1 LAARARDEATI
12 EIDSADASYATG
24 LAPEPFDRAIQLR
37 KEGDQSLELGDKNL
51 GNYLQEKEDD
61 KKAATRQVAFDEYE
75 SAYKKYNESK
85 KTATQAKE
93 IAINSKSDLK
103 QSAKYVEDDLNT
115 ADSYMGGPNEKTRK
129 ERENLAQAYA
139 DIESGNLKSASERI
153 ESSKS
158 KSRALLSESI
168 QNFARERNLTATEV
182 VEDATAR
189 FEEIKEEDVKNDPTA
204 KANYESSRE
213 NIGAANESLASAGNL
228 YAQEKYEDSIRQSEE
243 AIRLSGIVVEQT
255 AKLTPQ
261 SLTKRNSGIENGK
274 DSNKSDSTKI
284 SKTNKNKS
292 SDGNNL
298 SEGWTKYKVKN
309 QKPEDCL
316 WRIAESKSN
325 YGNGKLWKRIYEAN
339 KSKIKNKNLIYPNQ
353 VLYIP
358 PKTGTIDSPFKEDEP
373 KKEMVEQKDEIQPK
387 EESTSIEG
395 TKDATDPSKEKVES
409 GKPVNGPDEEPNK
422 TGTEEEILEETPIE
436 E

>member
-1 LAARARDEATI
+1 
-12 EIDSADASYATG
+12 
-24 LAPEPFDRAIQLR
+24 
-37 KEGDQSLELGDKNL
+37 LGDKNL

-103 QSAKYVEDDLNT
+103 QSAKYVENDLNT

-139 DIESGNLKSASERI
+139 DIENGNLKSASDRI

-189 FEEIKEEDVKNDPTA
+189 FEEIKEEDVKNDQVA

-358 PKTGTIDSPFKEDEP
+358 PKKVLLIHLLKKMNLRKKWWNKKMKSSQKKNQLQLKEQRMLPILP
-373 KKEMVEQKDEIQPK
+373 KKKLNLV
-387 EESTSIEG
+387 S
-395 TKDATDPSKEKVES
+395 
-409 GKPVNGPDEEPNK
+409 
-422 TGTEEEILEETPIE
+422 L
-436 E
+436 